1 MSFTKFSGRIFI
13 SLCSAHPRHGVALLM
28 RLRTRYEGL
37 KVEECLVLTRFRG
50 VKGLGSSSI
59 VLFKLYWT
67 LILQRGMQ
75 SLPIVKDFQPVTVHR
90 PADHHARKY
99 IQDDG

>member
-1 MSFTKFSGRIFI
+1 
-13 SLCSAHPRHGVALLM
+13 M
-28 RLRTRYEGL
+28 RLRTRYERL